1 MKLFFQAKNESSKEL
16 DQLCAKTENVSVSD
30 MTERERKL
38 RNARE
43 IIGNAI
49 QPGRL
54 CMGLIKIRIILTVE
68 YVL

>member
-1 MKLFFQAKNESSKEL
+1 MNDVNAAVTGGTN
-16 DQLCAKTENVSVSD
+16 
-30 MTERERKL
+30 EREKKL

-54 CMGLIKIRIILTVE
+54 CMGAINLITIYWTRIIII
-68 YVL
+68 